1 MGKITPT
8 VQNSKAATKP
18 GAKMVDSEK
27 AATRAHRKGFSPP
40 PEEVTRKVFSRLPKD
55 GWTEELGPWQD
66 YVEHCLAK
74 GANIHHG
81 MIFWIKDGVL
91 HREDG
96 PAEEEED
103 GYKSYLLNGKV
114 HRLDGPAIMDKNGF
128 VEFWKDN
135 IQYTDITFTER
146 VF

>member
-1 MGKITPT
+1 
-8 VQNSKAATKP
+8 
-18 GAKMVDSEK
+18 
-27 AATRAHRKGFSPP
+27 
-40 PEEVTRKVFSRLPKD
+40 
-55 GWTEELGPWQD
+55 
-66 YVEHCLAK
+66 
-74 GANIHHG
+74 
-81 MIFWIKDGVL
+81 VL